1 MKKVFY
7 LSLLATLCFFTACSY
22 DEELEQIRQ
31 ELEEIKE
38 KIEKCLA
45 SPQQVLDLY
54 KDFNRANKDLSKKQM
69 KDYLE
74 M

>member
-1 MKKVFY
+1 MNEN
-7 LSLLATLCFFTACSY
+7 
-22 DEELEQIRQ
+22 DP
-31 ELEEIKE
+31 EEIKE